1 MVRPPPLLPLSPL
14 SFPYQ
19 FSLEPQRSGV
29 AWALVLDI
37 DSLKLEMTMTL
48 QSNQPA
54 QPTSISAQQIQIL
67 VERSREQQKVTKL
80 KAVIEAKLKAN

>member
-1 MVRPPPLLPLSPL
+1 
-14 SFPYQ
+14 
-19 FSLEPQRSGV
+19 
-29 AWALVLDI
+29 
-37 DSLKLEMTMTL
+37 MTMTL